1 MVWWKL
7 STWSNAK
14 VAPEPEERVE
24 DNDEGWFDDPDDD
37 EEVEAE
43 AVEAEQQ
50 AAAPRQRKRARS
62 DLEEPSRKW
71 PFSKREMI
79 RLKVCFLVEA
89 EKYKRGAVQRA
100 CSRVEGADYNTCRCK
115 QWIQKFKKHGGA
127 GVLDKRPVR
136 VRTVLTPRRSRAAA
150 DSLRSRHKSG
160 QAAAAA
166 ERQTGSSI
174 SARSVRRLAKRL
186 KGKFYKKPFRMLVRT
201 PWHARWRLQFAEWAL
216 KQIEEEKLNPD
227 DILHGD
233 EKKFCMSAD
242 KGGYWVIPNEDG
254 TVVSPNKAKG
264 DNMTDQEYLDWM
276 ASLPKALPSSKSHG
290 KYPHFVWGAVGVDMK
305 TPLVF
310 LNKAVTAAPTKGRE
324 AAPKE
329 TMTSAIYIERMLP
342 EVLKMKKSRTRGL
355 FRTLKP
361 LWYIQ
366 DNDAKHYTPE
376 VKAWLST
383 NDIQLLATPRLNVD
397 GEPDTARGAFGRMV
411 HYPLDDL
418 RFPCYSPD
426 INGAIEKS
434 WREVALR
441 VLERRAEITND
452 ASMKRVI
459 IEEWEGL
466 EFGPT
471 TRPCGRTWIGIN
483 ALCRMFPKV
492 CKDVVAKG
500 GWDSKYM

>member
-1 MVWWKL
+1 MVWWKP

-24 DNDEGWFDDPDDD
+24 DDDEGWFDDPDDD
-37 EEVEAE
+37 DEVEAE

-50 AAAPRQRKRARS
+50 APAPRRRKRAR
-62 DLEEPSRKW
+62 DEDVKPTVKW
-71 PFSKREMI
+71 PFSKRETI
-79 RLKVCFLVEA
+79 RLKVCHLVEA
-89 EKYKRGAVQRA
+89 ENYKRGAVRRA
-100 CSRVEGADYNTCRCK
+100 CDRVEGASESAMSDGR
-115 QWIQKFKKHGGA
+115 WIKKFKKYGGA
-127 GVLDKRPVR
+127 GVLDKRR
-136 VRTVLTPRRSRAAA
+136 VRQRRVLTPRRSAAVR
-150 DSLRSRHKSG
+150 DSLRSRRKSG
-160 QAAAAA
+160 QAAADA
-166 ERQTGSSI
+166 ERATGRPV
-174 SARSVRRLAKRL
+174 SARSVRRLANSS
-186 KGKFYKKPFRMLVRT
+186 GKFYKKPFRMMVRT

-216 KQIEEEKLNPD
+216 KHIEEDKLNPD

-233 EKKFCMSAD
+233 EKKFCLSAD

-264 DNMTDQEYLDWM
+264 DNMTDEEYLGWI
-276 ASLPKALPSSKSHG
+276 ASLPKALPSTKSHG

-310 LNKAVTAAPTKGRE
+310 LNKAVTAAPTKGRA

-329 TMTSAIYIERMLP
+329 SMTSAIYIERMLP

-376 VKAWLST
+376 VKAWLAA
-383 NDIQLLATPRLNVD
+383 NDIQLLATPRLDVD

>member
-1 MVWWKL
+1 V
-7 STWSNAK
+7 
-14 VAPEPEERVE
+14 EEEEE
-24 DNDEGWFDDPDDD
+24 DDDDVDWFDDPGDD
-37 EEVEAE
+37 EWTAAAE
-43 AVEAEQQ
+43 EEEEEQ
-50 AAAPRQRKRARS
+50 AAPSRTRKRAREG
-62 DLEEPSRKW
+62 DDKPTVKW
-71 PFSKREMI
+71 PFWKRETI
-79 RLKVCFLVEA
+79 RLKVCHLVEA
-89 EKYKRGAVQRA
+89 EEYAHGALKRA
-100 CSRVEGADYNTCRCK
+100 CNRVNGAAFKTARNAK
-115 QWIQKFKKHGGA
+115 WIEKFKKYGGA
-127 GVLDKRPVR
+127 GVLDKRRVR
-136 VRTVLTPRRSRAAA
+136 VRTVLTPQRSRAAA
-150 DSLRSRHKSG
+150 DSLRSRNKSG

-166 ERQTGSSI
+166 ERQTGSGI

-186 KGKFYKKPFRMLVRT
+186 KGKFYKKPFRMMVRT

-216 KQIEEEKLNPD
+216 KQIEEDKLNPD

-264 DNMTDQEYLDWM
+264 DNMTDQEYLDWI
-276 ASLPKALPSSKSHG
+276 ASLPKALPSMKSHG

-342 EVLKMKKSRTRGL
+342 EVLKMKKSRKQGL

-376 VKAWLST
+376 VKAWIST

-397 GEPDTARGAFGRMV
+397 GEADTARGAFGRMV